1 MAFRSHGTVVGEVG
15 AGDGEVVNQ
24 INNANWESY
33 ESNPAWPMRP
43 HAGDGYRYGAR
54 TTFTL
59 PVDAD
64 SLYLFARGAY
74 QHGNVRI
81 IQSGTVERGTVH
93 VEIRAAYH
101 EERAL
106 SRVALYRL
114 RRGSNEHGIGI
125 YTPVWGWTLNHRDQ
139 VQFQVTFTFPTSP
152 AETPLRI
159 RRFETETGLFSYTL
173 GNLYET
179 MFFDQISITTSNSNI
194 KVESITLEHGIFKS
208 SNGYIAG
215 HYNASRLLKLVTSNE
230 QIKATILLFDGD
242 SSGTE
247 LEMQTCN
254 SPIKSEVSLISQSN
268 TGGTFRVSARSSNSP
283 ISLQY
288 AEAPPTSTLTSNV
301 TTSNNEALVKMHSTF
316 EGTFEVATS
325 NASSVLKASRGDDGR
340 RVIHQ
345 RKVGS
350 SIVGSVSWG
359 ERRRLRG
366 STSVRSSNGRVSLEV

>member
-1 MAFRSHGTVVGEVG
+1 MGEVG

-125 YTPVWGWTLNHRDQ
+125 YVSIHPSLFRSV
-139 VQFQVTFTFPTSP
+139 
-152 AETPLRI
+152 PL
-159 RRFETETGLFSYTL
+159 
-173 GNLYET
+173 
-179 MFFDQISITTSNSNI
+179 
-194 KVESITLEHGIFKS
+194 
-208 SNGYIAG
+208 
-215 HYNASRLLKLVTSNE
+215 
-230 QIKATILLFDGD
+230 
-242 SSGTE
+242 
-247 LEMQTCN
+247 
-254 SPIKSEVSLISQSN
+254 
-268 TGGTFRVSARSSNSP
+268 
-283 ISLQY
+283 
-288 AEAPPTSTLTSNV
+288 
-301 TTSNNEALVKMHSTF
+301 
-316 EGTFEVATS
+316 
-325 NASSVLKASRGDDGR
+325 
-340 RVIHQ
+340 
-345 RKVGS
+345 
-350 SIVGSVSWG
+350 SVSF
-359 ERRRLRG
+359 L
-366 STSVRSSNGRVSLEV
+366 